1 MHAVGCN
8 AAMTGLVIARLK
20 DPTSDLKMTP
30 DEESWYGMFTY
41 YFYLRNA
48 TKNKLFLIVASHFR
62 TCLSLSTIF

>member
-41 YFYLRNA
+41 RFYQRNEIK
-48 TKNKLFLIVASHFR
+48 KNIVGFNNMQ
-62 TCLSLSTIF
+62 II

>member
-20 DPTSDLKMTP
+20 DPTSDLEMTP

-41 YFYLRNA
+41 RFYL
-48 TKNKLFLIVASHFR
+48 
-62 TCLSLSTIF
+62 